1 MKKFFFSAFYIL
13 IFLTIISIFY
23 LTFFGYET
31 KRFNETI
38 KSIINKND
46 ENIELTFEKVKVS
59 LDIKKFSIYVKLT
72 KPNLYYYENQI
83 PLESLKADINLLS
96 LIKNEN
102 SINKIIASTKYLNFK
117 SIKPIII
124 RSKPGNFKTI
134 LLNNVKSSEFK
145 IYSEIIFLII
155 YIY

>member
-1 MKKFFFSAFYIL
+1 MKKIFFSTFYIL

-72 KPNLYYYENQI
+72 KPNLYYYEKYSYKIFSTQG
-83 PLESLKADINLLS
+83 
-96 LIKNEN
+96 
-102 SINKIIASTKYLNFK
+102 SIFATEGNNGFYL
-117 SIKPIII
+117 
-124 RSKPGNFKTI
+124 G
-134 LLNNVKSSEFK
+134 
-145 IYSEIIFLII
+145 
-155 YIY
+155 